1 MSSHHGLV
9 VVGVSSFDA
18 RLSMVGWAAVEA
30 AARRAQLH
38 LVTVCATKA
47 LPDQYLPADQAGAH
61 RVAARRLL
69 DDMARYV
76 ADVWP
81 DLATTTELV
90 EGTPAEALRTAAADA
105 DLLVV
110 GSDDSS
116 PFLEAIVGSVP
127 GDLLTTAPCP
137 LAVAPLQD
145 WAAASSAPVLVALD
159 EHDTARSAL
168 AYAFAAASRSDR
180 PLSVMRCRPAGSAE
194 QMPAVEQ
201 TRDVLGFAELYP
213 DVTTTTEIAVGD
225 ATELLITASR
235 GAALLVLGSR
245 GRGRLASTLFGSVG
259 RALIRRSG
267 CPVVVARSETHRR
280 QVAAG

>member
-1 MSSHHGLV
+1 MSSHPGQV

-18 RLSMVGWAAVEA
+18 RLPMVRWAAAEA
-30 AARRAQLH
+30 AARRAELH
-38 LVTVCATKA
+38 LVTACVAQA
-47 LPDQYLPADQAGAH
+47 LPDQYLPADEAGAH
-61 RVAARRLL
+61 RAAARRRL

-76 ADVWP
+76 ADSWP
-81 DLATTTELV
+81 ALATTTELV
-90 EGTPAEALRTAAADA
+90 EGTPAEALRAAAADA

-110 GSDDSS
+110 GADDGS
-116 PFLEAIVGSVP
+116 PFLEAISGSVP

-137 LAVAPLQD
+137 LAVAPRQE
-145 WAAASSAPVLVALD
+145 WAAASSAPVVVALD
-159 EHDTARSAL
+159 ERDTARSAL

-180 PLSVMRCRPAGSAE
+180 PLSVVRCLPPGSAE
-194 QMPAVEQ
+194 HVPAVEQ

-245 GRGRLASTLFGSVG
+245 GRGWLASTLFGSVG

-267 CPVVVARSETHRR
+267 CPVVVARSETRRR
-280 QVAAG
+280 QVATG